1 MTNEARAL
9 ALLEAQGLLTL
20 KEGAGLEATK
30 NDIAENPKNL
40 QITEIEA
47 AQLPRIL
54 PDVDIAVIN
63 GNYAIDA
70 GLNMSDALAVED
82 SESIGATTYPNV
94 IAVRE
99 GDENTDKIKALVEAI
114 TSAEVKS
121 FMEETYQG
129 AVVPL
134 F

>member
-1 MTNEARAL
+1 M
-9 ALLEAQGLLTL
+9 
-20 KEGAGLEATK
+20 
-30 NDIAENPKNL
+30 
-40 QITEIEA
+40 
-47 AQLPRIL
+47 
-54 PDVDIAVIN
+54 
-63 GNYAIDA
+63 
-70 GLNMSDALAVED
+70 
-82 SESIGATTYPNV
+82 